1 MPDIFSSYPAELPA
15 TDREKWASMTA
26 GQRITANQRLI
37 AFNAWHRGEIE
48 VDAAVEASGL
58 TSRSRFYHLA
68 AEWRRNPSLEALG
81 ALAGSGAA
89 KSRQD
94 KDVVNALQ
102 AVVPKIVRDDPNAKV
117 SELVRRMLAAAGDKL
132 TGKKLPGPVRLRQF
146 VETELRRYRA
156 TGQAGT
162 DIRFD
167 CSAID
172 IPREGGRPFI
182 MFASID
188 AGTRLILGSAVTD
201 EPATFP
207 GYRLAAEDALPRISS
222 EFAKLDWSER
232 LERVEIVAGADIAT
246 SEQLAQ
252 TLREVADQGQ
262 RQKISMSVAKV
273 EKRFGRYIRDSVG
286 DSLGRVLFTPRRTL
300 EGDALPNNK
309 DMRPWSLADA
319 TAAVRV
325 AVAAYNQMIMTE
337 LAQPGKSSPPSPALA
352 LIKALAGQQEA

>member
-1 MPDIFSSYPAELPA
+1 M
-15 TDREKWASMTA
+15 
-26 GQRITANQRLI
+26 
-37 AFNAWHRGEIE
+37 
-48 VDAAVEASGL
+48 
-58 TSRSRFYHLA
+58 
-68 AEWRRNPSLEALG
+68 
-81 ALAGSGAA
+81 
-89 KSRQD
+89 
-94 KDVVNALQ
+94 VNALQ

-188 AGTRLILGSAVTD
+188 AGTRLILGSAVSD
-201 EPATFP
+201 EPTTFP
-207 GYRLAAEDALPRISS
+207 GYQLAAEDALPRISS
-222 EFAKLDWSER
+222 EFAKLDWSDR

-325 AVAAYNQMIMTE
+325 AVAAYNQMILTE